1 MRMSQ
6 KKFKEWFTHYF
17 GLHSVAV
24 GAAIMYAPFVPQVVF
39 ALVFMVCFGVS
50 VVLNS
55 CRKVGA
61 VRILF
66 NVLMVVAVLMDVI
79 LLFVAAM
86 GVGAA
91 GYDTTQ
97 KVCYLQR

>member
-24 GAAIMYAPFVPQVVF
+24 GATIMYAPFLPQLVF
-39 ALVFMVCFGVS
+39 ALIFMVCFGIC

-61 VRILF
+61 LKIFF
-66 NVLMVVAVLMDVI
+66 NILMVVAVLMDII
-79 LLFVAAM
+79 LLFVATM
-86 GVGAA
+86 GVGAT
-91 GYDTTQ
+91 GYDNTQ